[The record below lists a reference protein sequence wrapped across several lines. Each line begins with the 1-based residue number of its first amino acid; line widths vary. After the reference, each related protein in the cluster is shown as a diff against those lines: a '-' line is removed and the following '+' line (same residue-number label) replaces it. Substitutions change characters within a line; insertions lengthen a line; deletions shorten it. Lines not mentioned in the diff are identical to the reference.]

1 MATKSSSYLPKH
13 AYPALMNVFP
23 DSLDWVLVNTHVF
36 DHIQKCDPSS
46 ILLNLSRLL
55 T

>member
-36 DHIQKCDPSS
+36 DHIQLTFLDSLHS
-46 ILLNLSRLL
+46 I
-55 T
+55 